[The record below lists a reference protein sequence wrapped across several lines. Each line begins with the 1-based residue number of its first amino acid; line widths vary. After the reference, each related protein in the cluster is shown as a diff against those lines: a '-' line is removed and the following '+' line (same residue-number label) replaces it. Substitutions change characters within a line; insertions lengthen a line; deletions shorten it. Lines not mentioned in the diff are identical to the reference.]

1 MITVKITD
9 CHIMQ
14 QSMWRMLEK
23 QNHTEYVIGILI
35 DINNQEED
43 HLWQEAAGLG
53 RPMGILGKLRLFASE
68 DDAAFYRLARMAN

>member
-23 QNHTEYVIGILI
+23 QNNTEYVLGILI
-35 DINNQEED
+35 NVNAPDED
-43 HLWQEAAGLG
+43 HLWQEAAGLS

-68 DDAAFYRLARMAN
+68 DDAAYYRLARM